1 MIDVDLYAD
10 ALVAIYR
17 FNHAVAIDTI
27 FPACMAPERSDA
39 VKTCVLKAC
48 LMAVTEVGLYDTMAS
63 QEDNVEASYRL
74 RQARFQAN
82 LGSPPCFQSSLI
94 GREL

>member
-1 MIDVDLYAD
+1 MRPFYETTEMIDVDLYAD

-48 LMAVTEVGLYDTMAS
+48 LMVVTEVGLSERPNHLPTTMAL
-63 QEDNVEASYRL
+63 NPFV
-74 RQARFQAN
+74 
-82 LGSPPCFQSSLI
+82 SL
-94 GREL
+94 